1 MRYYL
6 GLCIAMWM
14 TLIAGAS
21 AAQDMRWIQI
31 EAQPSLLEAE
41 TRARIYAQEFP
52 DTQAHSIGSGWYAIT
67 LGPLPEDQ
75 ADLRMSQLRARA
87 RSRGI
92 VFWQLV
98 QIIGNAF
105 TQSAPHL
112 RP

>member
-52 DTQAHSIGSGWYAIT
+52 
-67 LGPLPEDQ
+67 
-75 ADLRMSQLRARA
+75 
-87 RSRGI
+87 
-92 VFWQLV
+92 
-98 QIIGNAF
+98 
-105 TQSAPHL
+105 
-112 RP
+112 